1 MLCKYSTVTYN
12 TLQCTTQTPL
22 LTNPP
27 PTGLHVMWVF
37 HCYIQYLTVYNT
49 DSSTDESTTYRF
61 TCYVSIPLLH
71 TTPYSVQHRLL
82 YWRIHHL
89 QVYMLCEYST
99 VTYNALQCTTQTPPL
114 TNPPPTGLH
123 VMWVFHCYIQYL
135 TVYNTDSSTDESTTY
150 RFTCYVSIHT
160 VTYNALQCTTQTPL
174 LTSPPPTGLPAMWV
188 FHCYIQ
194 YLTVYNT
201 DASTDE
207 STTYRFTCYVSIPL
221 LHTIPYSIQHRRL
234 HWRIHHLQV
243 YLLCEYSTVTY
254 NTLQCTTQTP
264 PLTNPPPTG
273 LHVMWVFHCY
283 IQYLTVYN
291 TDASTDESTTYRFTC
306 YVSIHTVTY
315 NALQCTTQTPLLT
328 NPPPTGLHVMWVFHC
343 YIQYLTVYN
352 TDASTDESTTYRFTC
367 YVSIPLLHTIPYSIQ
382 HRLHHWRVHHLQ
394 VYLLCEYSTVTYN
407 TLQYTTQTPPLT
419 NPPPTGL
426 PAMWVFHC
434 YIQYLTVYNTDS
446 STDESTTYRFT
457 CYVSIPLL
465 HTIPYSIQHRLLH
478 WRIYHL
484 QVYLLCEYPT
494 VTYNTLQ
501 CTTQTP
507 LLMNPPPTGLHVMW
521 VFILLH
527 TIPYSIQHRRLHW
540 RIHHLQVYM
549 LCEYSTVTYNTL
561 QYTTQTPPLTNPPPT
576 GLHVMWVFHCYIQ
589 YLTVYNTDSSTDE
602 STTYRF
608 TCYVSIPLL
617 HTIPYSIQ
625 HRLLYRRIH
634 HLQVYLLC
642 EYSTV
647 TYNTLQYTT
656 QTPPLTNPPP
666 TGLHAMWVFHCY
678 IQYLTVYNTDSSTDE
693 STTYRFTCYVSIPL
707 LHTIPYSIQHR
718 LLYWRIHH
726 LQVYLLCEYSTVTYN
741 TLQYTTQ
748 TPLLTNPP
756 PTGLHAMWVFHCYI
770 QYLTVYNTD
779 SSTDEST
786 TYRFTCYVSIPL
798 LHTIPYSIQHRLL
811 YWRIHHLQV
820 YMLCEYSTVT
830 YNTSQYTTQTPLL
843 TNPPPTGLHVMWVF
857 WWYNLHVKVFLANQM
872 HQIIA
877 FKNVI
882 QLYIPMSKLLNENWP
897 TRSNFNI

>member
-1 MLCKYSTVTYN
+1 MNCSHWSFALPILHHERIHDVPYSIQHRLHHWRVHHLQVYLLCEYSTVTYNTLQYTTQTPPLTSPPPTGLHVMWVFHCYIQCLTVYNTDSSTDESTTYRFTCYVSIPLLHTILYSVQHRLLHWRIHHLQVYMLCEYSTVTYN
-12 TLQCTTQTPL
+12 TLQCTTQTPP

-27 PTGLHVMWVF
+27 PTGLPAMWVF

-71 TTPYSVQHRLL
+71 TIPYSVQHRLHH
-82 YWRIHHL
+82 WRIHHL

-99 VTYNALQCTTQTPPL
+99 VTYNTLQ
-114 TNPPPTGLH
+114 
-123 VMWVFHCYIQYL
+123 Y
-135 TVYNTDSSTDESTTY
+135 
-150 RFTCYVSIHT
+150 
-160 VTYNALQCTTQTPL
+160 TTQTPL
-174 LTSPPPTGLPAMWV
+174 LTNPPPTGLPAMWV
-188 FHCYIQ
+188 FI
-194 YLTVYNT
+194 
-201 DASTDE
+201 
-207 STTYRFTCYVSIPL
+207 L
-221 LHTIPYSIQHRRL
+221 LHTTPYSVQHRL
-234 HWRIHHLQV
+234 LYWRIHHLQV

-306 YVSIHTVTY
+306 YVSI
-315 NALQCTTQTPLLT
+315 P
-328 NPPPTGLHVMWVFHC
+328 
-343 YIQYLTVYN
+343 
-352 TDASTDESTTYRFTC
+352 
-367 YVSIPLLHTIPYSIQ
+367 
-382 HRLHHWRVHHLQ
+382 
-394 VYLLCEYSTVTYN
+394 
-407 TLQYTTQTPPLT
+407 
-419 NPPPTGL
+419 
-426 PAMWVFHC
+426 
-434 YIQYLTVYNTDS
+434 
-446 STDESTTYRFT
+446 
-457 CYVSIPLL
+457 
-465 HTIPYSIQHRLLH
+465 
-478 WRIYHL
+478 
-484 QVYLLCEYPT
+484 
-494 VTYNTLQ
+494 
-501 CTTQTP
+501 
-507 LLMNPPPTGLHVMW
+507 
-521 VFILLH
+521 LLH

-617 HTIPYSIQ
+617 HTIPYSVQHRLHHWRIHHLQVYLLCEYSAVTYNTLQCTTQTPPLTNPPPTGLPAMWVFRCYIQYLTVYNTDASTDESTTYRFTCYVSIPLLHTIPYSVQ
-625 HRLLYRRIH
+625 HRLLYWRIHHLQVYLLCEYSAVTYNTLQYTTQTPLQTNPPPTGLPAMWVFHCYIQYLTVYNTDSSTDESTTYRFTCYVSIPLLHTIPYSIQHRLHHWRIH

-647 TYNTLQYTT
+647 TYNTLQCTT
-656 QTPPLTNPPP
+656 QTPLLTNPPP
-666 TGLHAMWVFHCY
+666 TGLPAMWVFHCY
-678 IQYLTVYNTDSSTDE
+678 IQYLTVYNTDSTTDE

-756 PTGLHAMWVFHCYI
+756 PTGLPVMWVFHCYI

-798 LHTIPYSIQHRLL
+798 LHTIPYSIQHRLHH
-811 YWRIHHLQV
+811 WRIHHLQV
-820 YMLCEYSTVT
+820 YMLCKYSTVT
-830 YNTSQYTTQTPLL
+830 YNTLQYTTQTPLL
-843 TNPPPTGLHVMWVF
+843 TNQPPTGLHVM
-857 WWYNLHVKVFLANQM
+857 
-872 HQIIA
+872 
-877 FKNVI
+877 
-882 QLYIPMSKLLNENWP
+882 
-897 TRSNFNI
+897 